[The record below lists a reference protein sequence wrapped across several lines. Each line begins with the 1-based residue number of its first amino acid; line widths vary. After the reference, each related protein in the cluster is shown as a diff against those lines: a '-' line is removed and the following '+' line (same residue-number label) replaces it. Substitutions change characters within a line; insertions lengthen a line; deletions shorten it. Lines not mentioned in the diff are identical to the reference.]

1 MEISDLD
8 PWTAIQSSRIHGTNI
23 ESFGSFILV
32 FYFKR
37 ENCKVK
43 TPFSNLFSPNLD
55 CVYVATEQQ
64 RAARKWESVLHHHP
78 PLHTKR
84 SLRGFTLHFF
94 VSFTVNCAAC
104 STRCKNKSDSCQYL
118 YTISV
123 HDSICVK
130 HAKEAAIC
138 YNCSNYCAAVSAI
151 NPCFCKSVQL
161 STTLSHSVV
170 PLQRSVRHLQRKVV
184 ALDNGC

>member
-1 MEISDLD
+1 M
-8 PWTAIQSSRIHGTNI
+8 QG
-23 ESFGSFILV
+23 
-32 FYFKR
+32 
-37 ENCKVK
+37 EN
-43 TPFSNLFSPNLD
+43 TFFQIIFPQFRL

-84 SLRGFTLHFF
+84 SLRGFALHFLCLF
-94 VSFTVNCAAC
+94 SVKCTAC
-104 STRCKNKSDSCQYL
+104 STRCKDKSDSSQYL

-123 HDSICVK
+123 HFSICVK
-130 HAKEAAIC
+130 YAKEAAMC
-138 YNCSNYCAAVSAI
+138 YKCSNYCAAVSAI
-151 NPCFCKSVQL
+151 NPCFCESAQL

-170 PLQRSVRHLQRKVV
+170 PLQSSVCHLQRKVV